1 MKKADLVDAIAGKS
15 GAPKA
20 QVQQLVED
28 VFELMA
34 DALSRGDK
42 IDLRGFGT
50 FSVRES
56 AARTGRNPQTGEPI
70 QIPARK
76 TPGSSRARSSRT
88 ASTTRAKR
96 PPRADAALLAR
107 PRSRLPPYSVNPIP
121 SERLAADA
129 RPRRPDRAR
138 DEVAVQVHRRRHH
151 QHHAHLP
158 GGTPRPRA
166 MVLTSDCDG
175 PMPAKPV
182 TA

>member
-1 MKKADLVDAIAGKS
+1 MPVSIQSTPLPLGRDAKMKKADLVDAIAGKT

-28 VFELMA
+28 VFELMS

-76 TPGSSRARSSRT
+76 TPGFKPGKELKDRCNQAG
-88 ASTTRAKR
+88 
-96 PPRADAALLAR
+96 AA
-107 PRSRLPPYSVNPIP
+107 
-121 SERLAADA
+121 AAA
-129 RPRRPDRAR
+129 
-138 DEVAVQVHRRRHH
+138 
-151 QHHAHLP
+151 
-158 GGTPRPRA
+158 
-166 MVLTSDCDG
+166 
-175 PMPAKPV
+175 
-182 TA
+182 

>member
-76 TPGSSRARSSRT
+76 TPAFKPGKELKDRCNHAG
-88 ASTTRAKR
+88 AAAAA
-96 PPRADAALLAR
+96 PPT
-107 PRSRLPPYSVNPIP
+107 
-121 SERLAADA
+121 
-129 RPRRPDRAR
+129 
-138 DEVAVQVHRRRHH
+138 
-151 QHHAHLP
+151 QH
-158 GGTPRPRA
+158 
-166 MVLTSDCDG
+166 S
-175 PMPAKPV
+175 
-182 TA
+182 